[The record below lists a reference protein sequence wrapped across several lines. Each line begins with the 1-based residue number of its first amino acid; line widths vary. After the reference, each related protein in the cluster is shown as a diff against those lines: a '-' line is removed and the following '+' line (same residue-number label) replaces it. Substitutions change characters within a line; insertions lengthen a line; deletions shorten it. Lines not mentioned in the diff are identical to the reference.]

1 MNYNQSD
8 IVELVYRLDERV
20 AYINNSL
27 NDVKEDINVI
37 LDKIEDIKGCVN
49 NRYIDIQKN
58 TIDLDTVFKKMDN
71 LEKTVENVKRKQ
83 FILFGLIL
91 LIGLIIGIDNKSF
104 FEIIKLL
111 F

>member
-20 AYINNSL
+20 AYINDSL

-37 LDKIEDIKGCVN
+37 LDKLEDIEGCVN

>member
-8 IVELVYRLDERV
+8 IVEIVYRLDERV
-20 AYINNSL
+20 AYINDSL

-37 LDKIEDIKGCVN
+37 LDKIEDIKDCVN
-49 NRYIDIQKN
+49 NRYTDIQKN

-91 LIGLIIGIDNKSF
+91 LIGLITGIDNKSF